1 MRLFRYTALITILW
15 GSFAYCDNQTATL
28 SPVLPNKKLPFRVK
42 IEQLDFSL
50 PVGIHSGAT
59 AIHNGK
65 WLLITGRAGGLHGF
79 NNNTNNF
86 PPDEQNK
93 SVYVVDPVKKTVKSR
108 SLTDPNSG
116 LTQQQIDTLSV
127 TNPQSYQKK
136 NTLYITGGYGVD
148 TATGL
153 FSTKDTLTA
162 INVPGL
168 MHWVERPAS
177 HEKASKYIRQIHH
190 PIFQVTGGYM
200 DQSEDEPTL
209 LIFGQNFQGYYFD
222 SSNGAYTEQVRRF
235 RIIDDGKKIRIKVKS
250 SKPSRPDPNFRR
262 RDLNVVPIVTKKHH
276 KLIPSFVALSGVFT
290 PTDGVW
296 TVPVTINNHGHP
308 SMARSTDPKTFKQ
321 GMNSYICPTLRM
333 FSKRHN
339 DMYIVLFGGLEYE
352 YFADGQFLTDPE
364 IPFSN
369 NVTTIKIDRKGNF
382 TQYLMDNEYPVILST
397 QSNPGNQLLF
407 GAGADFM
414 PAEHIAMYSKG
425 NVNRYSSG
433 IIKFDHIKKK
443 PVLVGYIM
451 GGIQST
457 LPNTTTQAD
466 SAASPYIFKVFVE
479 STE

>member
-1 MRLFRYTALITILW
+1 MHLIRYTALITILW
-15 GSFAYCDNQTATL
+15 GSFVYCANQTETL
-28 SPVLPNKKLPFRVK
+28 SPVLPNKKLPFTVR

-59 AIHNGK
+59 AIHDGK

-79 NNNTNNF
+79 SNTPTNF

-93 SVYVVDPVKKTVKSR
+93 VVYVVDPVKKTVKSR
-108 SLTDPNSG
+108 SLTDPYSG
-116 LTQQQIDTLSV
+116 LTPQQIDTLSV
-127 TNPQSYQKK
+127 TSPQSYQKK

-168 MHWVERPAS
+168 MHWVENPS
-177 HEKASKYIRQIHH
+177 YHKKASRYIRQIHH

-209 LIFGQNFQGYYFD
+209 LVFGQNFQGFYFD
-222 SSNGAYTEQVRRF
+222 SSNGAYTQLIRRF
-235 RIIDDGKKIRIKVKS
+235 RIIDDGKKLSIKIKP

-262 RDLNVVPIVTKKHH
+262 RDLNVVPVVTKKHH

-290 PTDGVW
+290 PTDGIW
-296 TVPVTINNHGHP
+296 TVPVTLNNHGHP
-308 SMARSTDPKTFKQ
+308 KMAKPTDPKTFKQ
-321 GMNSYICPTLRM
+321 GMNSYLCPTLRM
-333 FSKRHN
+333 FSKKHN

-352 YFADGQFLTDPE
+352 YFSDGQFHVNSE

-369 NVTTIKIDRKGNF
+369 NVTTIKINRKGKF
-382 TQYLMDNEYPVILST
+382 TQYLMDNEYPEIFST

-407 GAGADFM
+407 GAGANFM
-414 PAEHIAMYSKG
+414 PTEHIPMYSDG

-433 IIKFDHIKKK
+433 IVKLDHIKKK

-457 LPNTTTQAD
+457 LPNTNSRLD
-466 SAASPYIFKVFVE
+466 SAASPYIFKVFVVP
-479 STE
+479 TE